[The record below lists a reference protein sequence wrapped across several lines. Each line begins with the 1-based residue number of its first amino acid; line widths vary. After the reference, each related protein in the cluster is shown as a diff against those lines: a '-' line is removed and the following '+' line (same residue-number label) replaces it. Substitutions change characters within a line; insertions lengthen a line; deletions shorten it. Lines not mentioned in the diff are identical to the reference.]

1 MYRLQRILSTAVVL
15 LAMVAFAACDSGVDP
30 SSTTDGSEPPVI
42 TFSGSQ
48 TSVSER
54 DGTVSIDVTLE
65 NAPGTEV
72 SAELLY
78 AAGASSATIADFNIT
93 DATPVS
99 DDESAFVVETVTF
112 PASAEDGATQTFT
125 YELRDDVDEP
135 EQEVGIFALQ
145 KAVNALLDGRTFSV
159 FIAAEGTV
167 QLVSADFSDDELA
180 PMTAYSVASNENW
193 ETASFDDVESSP
205 YAQCN
210 GFRADELSN
219 DWLITPALNTT
230 GYQSVTLTFLNSKG
244 FNDSGRRGL
253 DVFVSTDYDGSGN
266 PENFTWTDISDRVN
280 FSGGDFEFVESG
292 PVDITEFEG
301 TDVYVGFKYTQSGIE
316 NAAQWQVDN
325 IVVSAEE

>member
-1 MYRLQRILSTAVVL
+1 MYRLKHALPTAMMLAVL
-15 LAMVAFAACDSGVDP
+15 LVATACDSGTSP
-30 SSTTDGSEPPVI
+30 EQSSNTTDPTVI
-42 TFSGSQ
+42 TFAGSE

-54 DGTVSIDVTLE
+54 DTTVTVTVE
-65 NAPGTEV
+65 VQNPGDSEV

-78 AAGASSATIADFNIT
+78 AAGASSATIDDFNID
-93 DATPVS
+93 DATAVN
-99 DDESAFVVETVTF
+99 DDETAFVLANITF
-112 PASAEDGATQTFT
+112 PAGAEDGAQQSFT
-125 YELRDDVDEP
+125 YTLTDDQDEP
-135 EQEVGIFALQ
+135 EAEVGVFALQ
-145 KAVNALLDGRTFSV
+145 KVTGALVGGQTFRVN
-159 FIAAEGTV
+159 IAAEGTV

-180 PMTAYSVASNENW
+180 PMTAYSVTSNENW
-193 ETASFDDVESSP
+193 ETASFSGVENSP

-266 PENFTWTDISDRVN
+266 PENFTWTDISDRVT

-292 PVDITEFEG
+292 PVDITDFEG
-301 TDVYVGFKYTQSGIE
+301 TDVYVGFNYTQSGIE